1 MVLKKIKAL
10 LARGSKRLHS
20 STAKAEKPPIA
31 EPPRPSPP
39 AVHRGPEVVHHPVA
53 LQDLDPDAVRIV
65 KRLTR
70 FDYTGYLV
78 GGCVRDLLLA
88 LKPKDFDIATSA
100 TPRQVKRLFSNC
112 RIIGRRFRL
121 AHVYFQNGK
130 IIEVATFRARD
141 GADGAP
147 ELIDAAAA
155 APAGEDADDL
165 LIRDDNVFGTPEED
179 ALRRDF
185 TINALFYDVNAETV
199 IDHADGLGDLRRRLV
214 RTIGDP
220 VVRFREDP
228 IRILRAIKFAARLD
242 FAIEA
247 KTLAAL
253 RQTRVEIPKAAAPR
267 ILEEFNR
274 FCRSGS
280 GRRAFELAFDTG
292 VFEVILPEL
301 SATYAGAPERKILFA
316 LLDAIDA
323 RWMNG
328 REVYPGEIFSA
339 LLFAAVAPGLGITL
353 DPKHP
358 ARRDGR
364 EGRTL
369 VDDALRPIAARLRIA
384 RKDQEHTRQ
393 ALTTL
398 QRMVPLKPMRRG
410 AKLALMRRPAFG
422 DAMAILDAL
431 APLVPGDLAAART
444 AWVETVAGHGAAPIG
459 ADVEGVEA
467 HDAEG
472 LPAPAAGPR
481 GRRRRGRRGGRGRH
495 KERGGELPA
504 SAPPPAAA
512 PAPGTT
518 QHKTPAQHKAPAPH
532 GAPAIAAPA
541 ARGPKLPPVWDD
553 DYFFAALPSVPTLV
567 AVEDET
573 DSGRYAG
580 GVVPVTEPEPSD
592 NPSPSG
598 RKRRRG
604 GRRHRKGGPIM
615 PPSGSSS
622 PSEGDAS

>member
-10 LARGSKRLHS
+10 LARGSKRLRHE
-20 STAKAEKPPIA
+20 TTKTPPIPSA
-31 EPPRPSPP
+31 DPPPPSAPQ
-39 AVHRGPEVVHHPVA
+39 VHRGPEVVHHPVA
-53 LQDLDPDAVRIV
+53 LKDLDPDAVRIV

-70 FDYTGYLV
+70 FDYAAYLV
-78 GGCVRDLLLA
+78 GGCVRDLLLE
-88 LKPKDFDIATSA
+88 LSPKDFDIATAA

-141 GADGAP
+141 MADVGPDLAEADVEPTGAD
-147 ELIDAAAA
+147 
-155 APAGEDADDL
+155 DADDI

-228 IRILRAIKFAARLD
+228 IRILRAIKFAARLG
-242 FAIEA
+242 FTIEER
-247 KTLAAL
+247 TLVAL
-253 RQTRVEIPKAAAPR
+253 RQTRSEIPKAASPR

-274 FCRSGS
+274 FCRSGA
-280 GRRAFELAFDTG
+280 GRRSFELAFDTG
-292 VFEVILPEL
+292 VFDVILPEL
-301 SATYAGAPERKILFA
+301 AGTYGSVGRERKVLFA

-323 RWMNG
+323 RWKEG
-328 REVYPGEIFSA
+328 CEVYPGEIFAA
-339 LLFAAVAPGLGITL
+339 LLFAAVAPGLGWTL
-353 DPKHP
+353 DPNTP
-358 ARRDGR
+358 TRSDGR
-364 EGRTL
+364 DDRTL
-369 VDDALRPIAARLRIA
+369 VDDTLRPVALRLRIA

-398 QRMVPLKPMRRG
+398 RRMVPLKPMRRG

-422 DAMAILDAL
+422 DAMAMLDAL
-431 APLVPGDLAAART
+431 APVIGGEFAAARI
-444 AWVETVAGHGAAPIG
+444 AWTETVAGNGAAVGPDVVEASDVIE
-459 ADVEGVEA
+459 ADDAPAPVEG
-467 HDAEG
+467 G
-472 LPAPAAGPR
+472 R
-481 GRRRRGRRGGRGRH
+481 GKRRRGRRGGRGRR
-495 KERGGELPA
+495 KVGVGEHAAGPGPA
-504 SAPPPAAA
+504 VTAVRAPAAA
-512 PAPGTT
+512 
-518 QHKTPAQHKAPAPH
+518 
-532 GAPAIAAPA
+532 AAA
-541 ARGPKLPPVWDD
+541 AAPKLPPVWDD
-553 DYFFAALPSVPTLV
+553 NYFFAALPSVPTHV

-573 DSGRYAG
+573 DRGRYGA
-580 GVVPVTEPEPSD
+580 VAPVTEPEHED
-592 NPSPSG
+592 KPSPSG

-604 GRRHRKGGPIM
+604 GRRHRKSGTII